1 MEILKRLL
9 LCGIMLLITS
19 CGGGGGGTP
28 PGNVDSSAPTVF
40 LSGPANGST
49 VTGITAV
56 TADASDD
63 VGVTRVD
70 FYLNG
75 VKQGSD
81 GTAPYTYLWD
91 PSTLARGSYTWTA
104 KAYDAA
110 NNERQSAGVTV
121 TVPVYATMTTVV
133 SGTGAVGTVA
143 LAGLP
148 VAAPYGL
155 NFVVTM
161 PAGATLSAVSTSGPY
176 AGSGLASIAGA
187 NSLILAS
194 SNIASG
200 EIMTVTFAN
209 LPVGAQASEFG
220 VALSAVYDGS
230 GNQIQ

>member
-1 MEILKRLL
+1 MEIMKRSLL
-9 LCGIMLLITS
+9 GVVMLMITA
-19 CGGGGGGTP
+19 CGGGGGGTSS
-28 PGNVDSSAPTVF
+28 GNGDSTAPTVA
-40 LSGPANGST
+40 LSAPANGST
-49 VTGITAV
+49 VTGVTVV

-63 VGVTRVD
+63 VAVARVD

-81 GTAPYTYLWD
+81 STAPYTYSWD
-91 PSTLARGSYTWTA
+91 PSTLARGTYNWTA

-110 NNERQSAGVTV
+110 NNERQSAAVTV
-121 TVPVYATMTTVV
+121 TVPVYATMSTVV
-133 SGTGAVGTVA
+133 SGSAAVGTVT

-176 AGSGLASIAGA
+176 AGSGLASIAGG

-194 SNIASG
+194 SNIATG
-200 EIMTVTFAN
+200 EIMTVSFAN
-209 LPVGAQASEFG
+209 LPVGTQASDLG
-220 VALSAVYDGS
+220 VSVSAVYDGN